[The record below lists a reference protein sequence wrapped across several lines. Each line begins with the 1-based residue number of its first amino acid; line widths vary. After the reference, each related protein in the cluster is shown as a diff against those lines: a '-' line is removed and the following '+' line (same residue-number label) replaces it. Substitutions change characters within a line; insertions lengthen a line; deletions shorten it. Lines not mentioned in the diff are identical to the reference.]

1 MRRALIAAASL
12 ALLALVPA
20 AARPSAEPTPSARV
34 GAFYFDGW
42 AGPLTSFH
50 FGGLLGT
57 QFSGRRP
64 LSGWRDNTPEALEAQ
79 LRWAHE
85 DGIGFFAFDWYYNP
99 DPGNGPINMAHD
111 TYLKLH
117 DHDGVGYA
125 LNYVNQPGF
134 VVPPDQWATVADS
147 WVTQD
152 FLNPDYVRIDGKP
165 LLVILDERFFNLQ
178 MGGATGVN
186 AAIATLQEAG
196 KRHGLPGVFVVGG
209 RYLTW
214 TSEQCFPQCQD
225 TDGDSPLEHYDAI
238 TEFSYP
244 YILEPRDGPR
254 PYSEVAAAIERMWEV
269 IAQRSPFPHIPSV
282 MAGFDARPMI
292 LAGQIQS
299 PDQGGWPLL
308 KGHETWFVTTPAD
321 VGGLVRD
328 AASWVE
334 AHPSMR
340 VEPAPA
346 PPVVLIQS
354 WNELQEGAI
363 LVPTDQDGYSYGRAI
378 AQAVGIPWTPPPKHT
393 LRVATSVRGTVTSAP
408 AGISCPPICAAEFDE
423 GLQVTLTASAKR
435 GSVLDRWRG
444 CTDTDPTCS
453 VVLVGDSTVRPVFL
467 STVQRRTLSL
477 RFSRRLVARGR
488 LSVRDGFGG
497 CVSSEQVQIQ
507 RRGGRGWV
515 SVTSTQTDDAGRYTA
530 KMRDRPGAYRAR
542 AAQDSLEGHTCLVTT
557 SRTVNYGR

>member
-1 MRRALIAAASL
+1 MRRVSLLLAAASL
-12 ALLALVPA
+12 ALLVLVPA
-20 AARPSAEPTPSARV
+20 AARPSADPAPSARV

-42 AGPLTSFH
+42 AGPLSSFH

-64 LSGWRDNTPEALEAQ
+64 LSGWRDNTPKALEAQ
-79 LRWAHE
+79 LRWADE
-85 DGIGFFAFDWYYNP
+85 DGIGFFAFDWYFNP

-125 LNYVNQPGF
+125 LNSVNQSGF
-134 VVPPDQWATVADS
+134 VITPDQWATVAEE
-147 WVTQD
+147 WVMQD

-165 LLVILDERFFNLQ
+165 LLVILDEHAFNVQ
-178 MGGATGVN
+178 MGGAAGVN
-186 AAIATLQEAG
+186 AAIATLQETAR
-196 KRHGLPGVFVVGG
+196 RHGLPGVFVVGG
-209 RYLTW
+209 RYLNW
-214 TSEQCFPQCQD
+214 TSEQCFPKCLD
-225 TDGDSPLEHYDAI
+225 TDGDFPLEHYDAI

-254 PYSEVAAAIERMWEV
+254 PYSDVAAAIKRMWDV

-292 LAGQIQS
+292 LAGQIQP

-308 KGHETWFVTTPAD
+308 NGHETWFETTPAD

-328 AASWVE
+328 AVSWVQ

-363 LVPTDQDGYSYGRAI
+363 LLPTDHDGYSMGRRSPK
-378 AQAVGIPWTPPPKHT
+378 PWGFRGHHPRSTRCASLLAHAARSRAGRQGS
-393 LRVATSVRGTVTSAP
+393 RVLQPVR
-408 AGISCPPICAAEFDE
+408 
-423 GLQVTLTASAKR
+423 R
-435 GSVLDRWRG
+435 
-444 CTDTDPTCS
+444 
-453 VVLVGDSTVRPVFL
+453 DSTRGY
-467 STVQRRTLSL
+467 R
-477 RFSRRLVARGR
+477 SR
-488 LSVRDGFGG
+488 
-497 CVSSEQVQIQ
+497 
-507 RRGGRGWV
+507 
-515 SVTSTQTDDAGRYTA
+515 
-530 KMRDRPGAYRAR
+530 
-542 AAQDSLEGHTCLVTT
+542 
-557 SRTVNYGR
+557 